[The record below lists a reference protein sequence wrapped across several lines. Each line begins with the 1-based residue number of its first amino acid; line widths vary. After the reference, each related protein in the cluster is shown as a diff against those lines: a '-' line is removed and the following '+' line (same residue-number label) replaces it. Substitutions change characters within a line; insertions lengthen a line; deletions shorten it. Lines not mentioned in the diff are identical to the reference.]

1 MLKTE
6 TVNGSW
12 TLFECV
18 GQLFGHGPEE
28 LVEAIRKGLQTQ
40 WLMLKKLRRSETI
53 SELTEIAQA
62 RTLLGIHLEALCR
75 VKNVQVMFIDLK
87 KKNLVFGNTGP
98 LYEIL
103 RNGESFTYISGA
115 RRTWVSCFAELQNL
129 SVIEEPSENFVNS
142 PIYCIDEIMQYDLNE
157 EWSSNSMS
165 LLMPPLNAVAEEEI
179 EDISKPNM
187 NPGISH
193 IVLSENYTTVYGANQ
208 NESPSYE
215 L

>member
-1 MLKTE
+1 M
-6 TVNGSW
+6 
-12 TLFECV
+12 
-18 GQLFGHGPEE
+18 
-28 LVEAIRKGLQTQ
+28 
-40 WLMLKKLRRSETI
+40 
-53 SELTEIAQA
+53 
-62 RTLLGIHLEALCR
+62 
-75 VKNVQVMFIDLK
+75 
-87 KKNLVFGNTGP
+87 
-98 LYEIL
+98 
-103 RNGESFTYISGA
+103 
-115 RRTWVSCFAELQNL
+115 